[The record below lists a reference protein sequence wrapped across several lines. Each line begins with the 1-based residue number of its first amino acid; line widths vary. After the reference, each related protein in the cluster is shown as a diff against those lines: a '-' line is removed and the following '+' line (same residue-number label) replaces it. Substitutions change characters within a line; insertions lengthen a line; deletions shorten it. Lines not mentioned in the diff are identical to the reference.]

1 MPASDGRH
9 RSGHVNICLYI
20 YIYIISRCIF
30 EKTYREIYRYIDIYI
45 ICLHLTDAIAQ
56 LPLQQRHHCLEHHA
70 RMSGTSHMHLR
81 SITHAS

>member
-1 MPASDGRH
+1 MFIDIFLFLRISYDMKTSLPASDGRH

-56 LPLQQRHHCLEHHA
+56 V
-70 RMSGTSHMHLR
+70 M
-81 SITHAS
+81 